1 EELRN
6 LNAVDFDD
14 LIGVPVRLL
23 ESNDAVREKYQSRFR
38 YIMVDEYQDT
48 NGAQY
53 RFTRALVGP
62 ERNLCV
68 VGDDDQSIYAFRG
81 AEVDKILRFEKDF
94 PGSVIVKLEDNYR
107 SSASILRLANA
118 VIRHGA
124 ERHPKTLRA
133 TIGEGPPV
141 EWIEAPDAIAEVEGI
156 LTQIGELRAREG
168 LAFEDFAILLRS
180 AIQARPF

>member
-1 EELRN
+1 SSSDARGVLARISRAKNAGKTPADVLDEAETDDDWLLSRVFHRYEEELRN

-68 VGDDDQSIYAFRG
+68 VGDDDQS
-81 AEVDKILRFEKDF
+81 
-94 PGSVIVKLEDNYR
+94 
-107 SSASILRLANA
+107 
-118 VIRHGA
+118 
-124 ERHPKTLRA
+124 
-133 TIGEGPPV
+133 
-141 EWIEAPDAIAEVEGI
+141 
-156 LTQIGELRAREG
+156 
-168 LAFEDFAILLRS
+168 
-180 AIQARPF
+180 